1 MVKLIDK
8 YETSQKAFS
17 AAHGLSKSK
26 LHYWIKKLAKSQKA
40 LPSTTEPAF
49 VPLAIIPSPIEKP
62 DKFDTFNKWS
72 GNRNTFIDVRSKLFP

>member
-8 YETSQKAFS
+8 YETSGQSQKAFS

-62 DKFDTFNKWS
+62 DKVILIRLTS
-72 GNRNTFIDVRSKLFP
+72 GVEIEIPL